1 MIGDHLLSRDFGP
14 CGIIL
19 INVSVVRTVAKVM
32 LFSDFG
38 PYVFNLYVGWW
49 SLAVKG
55 F

>member
-14 CGIIL
+14 YGIIL
-19 INVSVVRTVAKVM
+19 INVSVVITVAMVM
-32 LFSDFG
+32 LLSDFG
-38 PYVFNLYVGWW
+38 PYVLHIYVGWW